1 MSRVGKKPILIPSG
15 VEISINGSDV
25 TVKGKLGQLSQLLD
39 TRIKIEI
46 TDNQMLLVPG
56 SDSSEMSAKHG
67 LYRNLLSN
75 MVTGVSSGFE
85 RTLKIIGVGYRA
97 SKKGEDLE
105 ILAGYS
111 NPVPFKKPEDISFDV
126 PDNTTI
132 IVKGIDKQ
140 RVGQIASQI
149 RDIRKPEPYKG
160 KGIRYFNEVV
170 KKKAGKAASSGKGG
184 K

>member
-1 MSRVGKKPILIPSG
+1 MSRVGKRPILIPSG
-15 VEISINGSDV
+15 VEININGSDV
-25 TVKGKLGQLSQLLD
+25 TVKGKLGQLSQMID
-39 TRIKIEI
+39 TRMKIEI
-46 TDNQMLLVPG
+46 NDDQMVLVPG
-56 SDSSEMSAKHG
+56 LESSEMSAKHG

-85 RTLKIIGVGYRA
+85 KTLKIIGVGYRA

-111 NPVPFKKPEDISFDV
+111 NPVPFKKPDDITFDV

-132 IVKGIDKQ
+132 VIKGIDKQ

-170 KKKAGKAASSGKGG
+170 KKKVGKAASSSKGG

>member
-1 MSRVGKKPILIPSG
+1 LSRVGKKPILIPSG
-15 VEISINGSDV
+15 VEININGSDV
-25 TVKGKLGQLSQLLD
+25 TVKGKLGQLSQLID
-39 TRIKIEI
+39 ARIKVEI
-46 TDNQMLLVPG
+46 NDNQMVLVPG
-56 SDSSEMSAKHG
+56 SDSPEMSAKHG

-111 NPVPFKKPEDISFDV
+111 NPVPFKKPDDIIIEV

-132 IVKGIDKQ
+132 IIKGIDKQ

-170 KKKAGKAASSGKGG
+170 KKKVGKAASSSKG
-184 K
+184 

>member
-1 MSRVGKKPILIPSG
+1 MSRVGKRPIPIPSG
-15 VEISINGSDV
+15 VEVNIEKNKV
-25 TVKGKLGQLSQLLD
+25 TVNGKLGQLFQVIDENL
-39 TRIKIEI
+39 KIDINNGFLTLSPLSTSNE
-46 TDNQMLLVPG
+46 VK
-56 SDSSEMSAKHG
+56 AKYG

-75 MVTGVSSGFE
+75 MIQGVSEGFTK
-85 RTLKIIGVGYRA
+85 TLKIVGVGYRA

-105 ILAGYS
+105 ILVGYS
-111 NPVPFKKPEDISFDV
+111 NPVLFSKPEDISFDV

-140 RVGQIASQI
+140 RVGQIAAQI

-160 KGIRYFNEVV
+160 KGIRYANEFVR
-170 KKKAGKAASSGKGG
+170 KKAGKAASSGKGG